1 MTAYRGIVQESCSW
15 QLPIANQVTVPTGTE
30 AKGTR
35 YIVKAVATGV
45 FTGKETYVATAK
57 ILNPTLLTDWYF
69 DLPVAGWALWDAT
82 LNLLQIFGGATWA
95 PLNAVPYTG
104 ATSTLNM
111 GVFPVGASQFVSSIA
126 IGNQPLQVTST
137 TRCDNLNADLLDGQ
151 HGAHYEIAGN
161 CLPLA
166 GGSVSGIIYMST
178 PDARTSALQR
188 VYLYNATASTA
199 GVPRQWSPYMSFR
212 GAWGTCWFI

>member
-69 DLPVAGWALWDAT
+69 DLPVAGWALWDDT
-82 LNLLQIFGGATWA
+82 LNKFQVFDWLKLVQQ
-95 PLNAVPYTG
+95 
-104 ATSTLNM
+104 TLE
-111 GVFPVGASQFVSSIA
+111 FVVVR
-126 IGNQPLQVTST
+126 LHQVNS
-137 TRCDNLNADLLDGQ
+137 
-151 HGAHYEIAGN
+151 E
-161 CLPLA
+161 
-166 GGSVSGIIYMST
+166 
-178 PDARTSALQR
+178 
-188 VYLYNATASTA
+188 
-199 GVPRQWSPYMSFR
+199 
-212 GAWGTCWFI
+212 